1 MRCLIIHY
9 ASIIN
14 YLKNKKKYSCELNK
28 NTKFIFLLK
37 FLVSIKSCI
46 INYKLHS
53 PLDYNLLMFLKHREG
68 KIMKNLK
75 RIVSVLFSAIL
86 LFSATTTS
94 SVAIEKLHFVIGGGA
109 GGGWDGTARG
119 TGEALTKA
127 GFLQSAS
134 FENMSGGGGGK
145 ALAFMINNKP
155 ANTVLVQS
163 TPLVLRSIT
172 RHKGYVSGSGTLSY
186 KDVVPIAGVIGD
198 YGAIAVAKD
207 SPYKNFKDVVDAYKA
222 NPSSIKMAG
231 GSVRGSMDHLIGA
244 LAFQAAGANPND
256 VAYIPYDAGGKALAG
271 LLSGETQIISTGLG
285 ELMGARDQVRIIGIT
300 APDRVSDA
308 PDAPTLKEQ
317 GYDVQ
322 FVNWRGFFGPPGMSN
337 KDKKAIAKM
346 LGDVQKTP
354 EWEEV
359 RARNAWVN
367 IYNPDKKFVKF
378 LKTQTKEMTALM
390 KKLGV
395 I

>member
-1 MRCLIIHY
+1 
-9 ASIIN
+9 
-14 YLKNKKKYSCELNK
+14 
-28 NTKFIFLLK
+28 
-37 FLVSIKSCI
+37 
-46 INYKLHS
+46 
-53 PLDYNLLMFLKHREG
+53 
-68 KIMKNLK
+68 MKNIKKL
-75 RIVSVLFSAIL
+75 VSVLFSAIL
-86 LFSATTTS
+86 LFSATATNS
-94 SVAIEKLHFVIGGGA
+94 IAMDKIHFVIGGGA

-119 TGEALTKA
+119 TGEALTKS
-127 GFLQSAS
+127 GMLKSAS

-145 ALAFMINNKP
+145 ALAFMINTQPK
-155 ANTVLVQS
+155 NTILVQS

-172 RHKGYVSGSGTLSY
+172 RHEGYVSGSGVLSY
-186 KDVVPIAGVIGD
+186 KDVTPIAGVIGD

-207 SPYKNFKDVVDAYKA
+207 SPYKNFKDVVDAYKK

-300 APDRVSDA
+300 APSRVADA

-322 FVNWRGFFGPPGMSN
+322 FVNWRGFFGPPNMSN
-337 KDKKAIAKM
+337 KDKKALSAM
-346 LGDVQKTP
+346 LGKVMKTP
-354 EWEEV
+354 EWEAV
-359 RARNAWVN
+359 RKRNAWVN
-367 IYNPDKKFVKF
+367 IYNSDKDFVKF
-378 LKTQTKEMTALM
+378 LEKQTVEMTALM

>member
-1 MRCLIIHY
+1 
-9 ASIIN
+9 
-14 YLKNKKKYSCELNK
+14 
-28 NTKFIFLLK
+28 
-37 FLVSIKSCI
+37 
-46 INYKLHS
+46 
-53 PLDYNLLMFLKHREG
+53 
-68 KIMKNLK
+68 MKNIKKL
-75 RIVSVLFSAIL
+75 VSVLFSAIL
-86 LFSATTTS
+86 LFSATATNS
-94 SVAIEKLHFVIGGGA
+94 IAMDKIHFVIGGGA

-119 TGEALTKA
+119 TGEALTKS
-127 GFLQSAS
+127 GMLKSAS

-145 ALAFMINNKP
+145 ALAFMINTQPK
-155 ANTVLVQS
+155 NTVLVQS

-172 RHKGYVSGSGTLSY
+172 RHEGYVSGSGVLSY
-186 KDVVPIAGVIGD
+186 KDVTPIAGVIGD

-207 SPYKNFKDVVDAYKA
+207 SPYKNFKDVVDAYKK

-256 VAYIPYDAGGKALAG
+256 VVYIPYDAGGKALAG

-300 APDRVSDA
+300 APSRVADA

-322 FVNWRGFFGPPGMSN
+322 FVNWRGFFGPPNMSN
-337 KDKKAIAKM
+337 KDKKALSTM
-346 LGDVQKTP
+346 LGKVMKTP
-354 EWEEV
+354 EWEAV
-359 RARNAWVN
+359 RKRNAWVN
-367 IYNPDKKFVKF
+367 IYNSDKDFVKF
-378 LKTQTKEMTALM
+378 LEKQTVEMTALM

>member
-1 MRCLIIHY
+1 MTNI
-9 ASIIN
+9 
-14 YLKNKKKYSCELNK
+14 KK
-28 NTKFIFLLK
+28 
-37 FLVSIKSCI
+37 
-46 INYKLHS
+46 
-53 PLDYNLLMFLKHREG
+53 
-68 KIMKNLK
+68 
-75 RIVSVLFSAIL
+75 IVSVLFSAIL
-86 LFSATTTS
+86 LFSATATNS
-94 SVAIEKLHFVIGGGA
+94 IAMDKIHFVIGGGA

-119 TGEALTKA
+119 TGEALTKS
-127 GFLQSAS
+127 GMLKSAS

-145 ALAFMINNKP
+145 ALAFMINTQPK
-155 ANTVLVQS
+155 NTILVQS

-172 RHKGYVSGSGTLSY
+172 RHEGYVTGSGVLSY
-186 KDVVPIAGVIGD
+186 KDVTPIAGVIGD

-207 SPYKNFKDVVDAYKA
+207 SPYKNFKDVVDAYKK

-300 APDRVSDA
+300 APSRIADA

-322 FVNWRGFFGPPGMSN
+322 FVNWRGFFGPPNMSN
-337 KDKKAIAKM
+337 KDKKALSAM
-346 LGDVQKTP
+346 LGKVMKTP
-354 EWEEV
+354 EWEAV
-359 RARNAWVN
+359 RKRNAWVN
-367 IYNPDKKFVKF
+367 IYNSDKDFVKF
-378 LKTQTKEMTALM
+378 LDAQTVEMTTLM

>member
-1 MRCLIIHY
+1 
-9 ASIIN
+9 
-14 YLKNKKKYSCELNK
+14 
-28 NTKFIFLLK
+28 
-37 FLVSIKSCI
+37 
-46 INYKLHS
+46 
-53 PLDYNLLMFLKHREG
+53 
-68 KIMKNLK
+68 MKNIK
-75 RIVSVLFSAIL
+75 KIVSVLFSAIL
-86 LFSATTTS
+86 LFSATATNS
-94 SVAIEKLHFVIGGGA
+94 IAMEKIHFVIGGGA

-119 TGEALTKA
+119 TGEALTKS
-127 GFLQSAS
+127 GMLKSAS

-145 ALAFMINNKP
+145 ALAFMINTQPK
-155 ANTVLVQS
+155 NTILVQS

-172 RHKGYVSGSGTLSY
+172 RHEGYVTGSGVLSY
-186 KDVVPIAGVIGD
+186 KDVTPIAGVIGD

-207 SPYKNFKDVVDAYKA
+207 SPYKNFKDVVDAYKK

-300 APDRVSDA
+300 APSRIADA

-322 FVNWRGFFGPPGMSN
+322 FVNWRGFFGPPNMSN
-337 KDKKAIAKM
+337 KDKIALSTM
-346 LGDVQKTP
+346 LGKVMKTP
-354 EWEEV
+354 EWEAV
-359 RARNAWVN
+359 RKRNAWVN
-367 IYNPDKKFVKF
+367 IYNSDKDFVKF
-378 LKTQTKEMTALM
+378 LDAQTVEMTALM

>member
-1 MRCLIIHY
+1 
-9 ASIIN
+9 
-14 YLKNKKKYSCELNK
+14 
-28 NTKFIFLLK
+28 
-37 FLVSIKSCI
+37 
-46 INYKLHS
+46 
-53 PLDYNLLMFLKHREG
+53 
-68 KIMKNLK
+68 MKNIKKL
-75 RIVSVLFSAIL
+75 VSVLFSAIL
-86 LFSATTTS
+86 LFSATATNS
-94 SVAIEKLHFVIGGGA
+94 IAMDKIHFVIGGGA

-119 TGEALTKA
+119 TGEALTKS
-127 GFLQSAS
+127 GMLKSAS

-145 ALAFMINNKP
+145 ALAFMINTQPK
-155 ANTVLVQS
+155 NTVLVQS

-172 RHKGYVSGSGTLSY
+172 RHEGYVSGSGVLSY
-186 KDVVPIAGVIGD
+186 KDVTPIAGVIGD
-198 YGAIAVAKD
+198 YGAIAVAKN
-207 SPYKNFKDVVDAYKA
+207 SPYMNFKDVVDAYKKD
-222 NPSSIKMAG
+222 PKSIKMAG

-300 APDRVSDA
+300 APSRVADA

-322 FVNWRGFFGPPGMSN
+322 FVNWRGFFGPPNMSN
-337 KDKKAIAKM
+337 KDKKALSTM
-346 LGDVQKTP
+346 LGKVMKTP
-354 EWEEV
+354 EWEAV
-359 RARNAWVN
+359 RKRNAWVN
-367 IYNPDKKFVKF
+367 IYNSDKDFVKF
-378 LKTQTKEMTALM
+378 LEKQTVEMTALM

>member
-1 MRCLIIHY
+1 MFNKLKKLI
-9 ASIIN
+9 SIVFA
-14 YLKNKKKYSCELNK
+14 
-28 NTKFIFLLK
+28 TVLLT
-37 FLVSIKSCI
+37 SIS
-46 INYKLHS
+46 S
-53 PLDYNLLMFLKHREG
+53 TSF
-68 KIMKNLK
+68 
-75 RIVSVLFSAIL
+75 AID
-86 LFSATTTS
+86 
-94 SVAIEKLHFVIGGGA
+94 KLHFVIGGGA

-127 GFLQSAS
+127 GFLKSAS

-145 ALAFMINNKP
+145 ALSYMINTKP
-155 ANTVLVQS
+155 SETILVQS

-172 RHKGYVSGSGTLSY
+172 RHSGYVDKKNAAKVTSY

-198 YGAIAVAKD
+198 YGAIVAAKN
-207 SPYKNFKDVVDAYKA
+207 SPYNSFKDVVNAYKA
-222 NPSSIKMAG
+222 DPKSVKMAG

-300 APDRVSDA
+300 APDRVADA

>member
-1 MRCLIIHY
+1 M
-9 ASIIN
+9 
-14 YLKNKKKYSCELNK
+14 
-28 NTKFIFLLK
+28 
-37 FLVSIKSCI
+37 KS
-46 INYKLHS
+46 
-53 PLDYNLLMFLKHREG
+53 
-68 KIMKNLK
+68 IMK
-75 RIVSVLFSAIL
+75 IISVFFSAL
-86 LFSATTTS
+86 LLLS
-94 SVAIEKLHFVIGGGA
+94 STNSFAIDKLHFVIGGGA

-127 GFLQSAS
+127 GMLQSAS

-145 ALAFMINNKP
+145 ALAYMINTKP
-155 ANTVLVQS
+155 ANTILVQS

-172 RHKGYVSGSGTLSY
+172 RHEGYVTGGGSGVLSY

-198 YGAIAVAKD
+198 YGAIAVAKN
-207 SPYKNFKDVVDAYKA
+207 SPFKNFKDVVDAYKKD
-222 NPSSIKMAG
+222 PSSVKMAG

-244 LAFQAAGANPND
+244 LAFQEAGADPNK
-256 VAYIPYDAGGKALAG
+256 VIYVPYDAGGKALAG

-285 ELMGARDQVRIIGIT
+285 ELMGARDQVTIIGIT

-308 PDAPTLKEQ
+308 PDVPTLKEQ

-354 EWEEV
+354 EWEAV

-378 LKTQTKEMTALM
+378 LEKQTKEMTNLM

>member
-1 MRCLIIHY
+1 
-9 ASIIN
+9 
-14 YLKNKKKYSCELNK
+14 
-28 NTKFIFLLK
+28 
-37 FLVSIKSCI
+37 
-46 INYKLHS
+46 
-53 PLDYNLLMFLKHREG
+53 
-68 KIMKNLK
+68 MKNIKKL
-75 RIVSVLFSAIL
+75 VSVLFSAIL
-86 LFSATTTS
+86 LFSATATNS
-94 SVAIEKLHFVIGGGA
+94 IAMDKIHFVIGGGA

-119 TGEALTKA
+119 TGEALTKS
-127 GFLQSAS
+127 GMLKSAS

-145 ALAFMINNKP
+145 ALAFMINTQPK
-155 ANTVLVQS
+155 NTILVQS

-172 RHKGYVSGSGTLSY
+172 RHEGYVTGSGVLSY
-186 KDVVPIAGVIGD
+186 KDVTPIAGVIGD
-198 YGAIAVAKD
+198 YGAIAVSKD
-207 SPYKNFKDVVDAYKA
+207 SPYKNFKDVVDAYKK

-300 APDRVSDA
+300 APSRIADA
-308 PDAPTLKEQ
+308 PNAPTLKEQ

-322 FVNWRGFFGPPGMSN
+322 FVNWRGFFGPPNMSN
-337 KDKKAIAKM
+337 KDKKALSTM
-346 LGDVQKTP
+346 LGKVMKTP
-354 EWEEV
+354 EWEAV
-359 RARNAWVN
+359 RKRNAWVN
-367 IYNPDKKFVKF
+367 IYNSDKDFVKF
-378 LKTQTKEMTALM
+378 LEKQTVEMTALM

>member
-1 MRCLIIHY
+1 
-9 ASIIN
+9 
-14 YLKNKKKYSCELNK
+14 
-28 NTKFIFLLK
+28 
-37 FLVSIKSCI
+37 
-46 INYKLHS
+46 
-53 PLDYNLLMFLKHREG
+53 
-68 KIMKNLK
+68 MKNIKKL
-75 RIVSVLFSAIL
+75 VSVLFSAIL
-86 LFSATTTS
+86 LFSATATNS
-94 SVAIEKLHFVIGGGA
+94 IAMEKIHFVIGGGA

-119 TGEALTKA
+119 TGEALTKS
-127 GFLQSAS
+127 GMLKSAS

-145 ALAFMINNKP
+145 ALAFMINTQPK
-155 ANTVLVQS
+155 NTILVQS

-172 RHKGYVSGSGTLSY
+172 RHEGYVTGSGVLSY
-186 KDVVPIAGVIGD
+186 KDVTPIAGVIGD
-198 YGAIAVAKD
+198 YGAIAVAKN
-207 SPYKNFKDVVDAYKA
+207 SPYKNFKDVVDAYKK

-300 APDRVSDA
+300 APSRIADA
-308 PDAPTLKEQ
+308 PNAPTLKEQ

-322 FVNWRGFFGPPGMSN
+322 FVNWRGFFGPPNMSN
-337 KDKKAIAKM
+337 KDKKALSTM
-346 LGDVQKTP
+346 LGKVMETP
-354 EWEEV
+354 EWEAV
-359 RARNAWVN
+359 RKRNAWVN
-367 IYNPDKKFVKF
+367 IYNSDKDFVKF
-378 LKTQTKEMTALM
+378 LDAQTVEMTALM

>member
-1 MRCLIIHY
+1 
-9 ASIIN
+9 
-14 YLKNKKKYSCELNK
+14 
-28 NTKFIFLLK
+28 
-37 FLVSIKSCI
+37 
-46 INYKLHS
+46 
-53 PLDYNLLMFLKHREG
+53 
-68 KIMKNLK
+68 MKNIKKL
-75 RIVSVLFSAIL
+75 VSVLFSVIL
-86 LFSATTTS
+86 LFSATATNS
-94 SVAIEKLHFVIGGGA
+94 IAMDKIHFVIGGGA

-119 TGEALTKA
+119 TGEALTKS
-127 GFLQSAS
+127 GMLKSAS

-145 ALAFMINNKP
+145 ALAFMINTQPK
-155 ANTVLVQS
+155 NTVLVQS

-172 RHKGYVSGSGTLSY
+172 RHKGYVSGSGVLSY
-186 KDVVPIAGVIGD
+186 KDVTPIAGVIGD
-198 YGAIAVAKD
+198 YGAIAVAKN
-207 SPYKNFKDVVDAYKA
+207 SPYKNFKDVVDAYKK

-300 APDRVSDA
+300 APSRVADA

-322 FVNWRGFFGPPGMSN
+322 FVNWRGFFGPPNMSN
-337 KDKKAIAKM
+337 KDKKALSTM
-346 LGDVQKTP
+346 LGKVMKTP
-354 EWEEV
+354 EWEAV
-359 RARNAWVN
+359 RKRNAWVN
-367 IYNPDKKFVKF
+367 IYNSDKDFVKF
-378 LKTQTKEMTALM
+378 LEKQTVEMTALM

>member
-1 MRCLIIHY
+1 MNNI
-9 ASIIN
+9 
-14 YLKNKKKYSCELNK
+14 KKL
-28 NTKFIFLLK
+28 F
-37 FLVSIKSCI
+37 
-46 INYKLHS
+46 
-53 PLDYNLLMFLKHREG
+53 
-68 KIMKNLK
+68 
-75 RIVSVLFSAIL
+75 SVLFSAIL

-127 GFLQSAS
+127 GMLKSAS

-145 ALAFMINNKP
+145 ALAFMINTKP

-198 YGAIAVAKD
+198 YGAIAVAKN
-207 SPYKNFKDVVDAYKA
+207 SPYKNFKDVVDAYKK

-300 APDRVSDA
+300 APSRIADA

-322 FVNWRGFFGPPGMSN
+322 FVNWRGFFGPPNMSN
-337 KDKKAIAKM
+337 KDKKALSTM
-346 LGDVQKTP
+346 LGKVMETP
-354 EWEEV
+354 EWEAV
-359 RARNAWVN
+359 RKRNAWVN
-367 IYNPDKKFVKF
+367 IYNSDKDFVKF
-378 LKTQTKEMTALM
+378 LDAQTVEMTALM

>member
-1 MRCLIIHY
+1 MKL
-9 ASIIN
+9 
-14 YLKNKKKYSCELNK
+14 
-28 NTKFIFLLK
+28 
-37 FLVSIKSCI
+37 IKS
-46 INYKLHS
+46 
-53 PLDYNLLMFLKHREG
+53 FF
-68 KIMKNLK
+68 
-75 RIVSVLFSAIL
+75 SVLFSAAL
-86 LFSATTTS
+86 LLSTTTVNS
-94 SVAIEKLHFVIGGGA
+94 IAIDKLHFVIGGGA

-127 GFLQSAS
+127 GFLKSAS

-145 ALAFMINNKP
+145 ALAYMINTKP
-155 ANTVLVQS
+155 ENTILVQS

-198 YGAIAVAKD
+198 YGAIAVAKN
-207 SPYKNFKDVVDAYKA
+207 SPYKNFDDVVKAYKA

-300 APDRVSDA
+300 APSRVSDA

-322 FVNWRGFFGPPGMSN
+322 FVNWRGFFGPPGMSS

-354 EWEEV
+354 EWEAV

-378 LKTQTKEMTALM
+378 LQNQTKEMTALM

>member
-1 MRCLIIHY
+1 
-9 ASIIN
+9 
-14 YLKNKKKYSCELNK
+14 
-28 NTKFIFLLK
+28 
-37 FLVSIKSCI
+37 
-46 INYKLHS
+46 
-53 PLDYNLLMFLKHREG
+53 
-68 KIMKNLK
+68 
-75 RIVSVLFSAIL
+75 
-86 LFSATTTS
+86 
-94 SVAIEKLHFVIGGGA
+94 IGGGA

-119 TGEALTKA
+119 TGEALTKS
-127 GFLQSAS
+127 GMLKSAS

-145 ALAFMINNKP
+145 ALAFMINTQPK
-155 ANTVLVQS
+155 NTILVQS

-172 RHKGYVSGSGTLSY
+172 RHEGYVTGSGVLSY
-186 KDVVPIAGVIGD
+186 KDVTPIAGVIGD

-207 SPYKNFKDVVDAYKA
+207 SPYKNFKDVVDAYKK

-300 APDRVSDA
+300 APSRVADA

-322 FVNWRGFFGPPGMSN
+322 FVNWRGFFGPPNMSN
-337 KDKKAIAKM
+337 KDKKALSAM
-346 LGDVQKTP
+346 LGKVMKTP
-354 EWEEV
+354 EWEAV
-359 RARNAWVN
+359 RKRNAWVN
-367 IYNPDKKFVKF
+367 IYNSDKDFVKF
-378 LKTQTKEMTALM
+378 LDAQTVEMTALM

>member
-1 MRCLIIHY
+1 
-9 ASIIN
+9 
-14 YLKNKKKYSCELNK
+14 
-28 NTKFIFLLK
+28 
-37 FLVSIKSCI
+37 
-46 INYKLHS
+46 
-53 PLDYNLLMFLKHREG
+53 
-68 KIMKNLK
+68 MKNIKKL
-75 RIVSVLFSAIL
+75 VSVLFSAIL
-86 LFSATTTS
+86 LFSATATNS
-94 SVAIEKLHFVIGGGA
+94 IAMDKIHFVIGGGA

-119 TGEALTKA
+119 TGEALTKS
-127 GFLQSAS
+127 GMLKSAS

-145 ALAFMINNKP
+145 ALAFMINTQPK
-155 ANTVLVQS
+155 NTILVQS

-172 RHKGYVSGSGTLSY
+172 RHEGYVTGSGVLSY
-186 KDVVPIAGVIGD
+186 KDVTPIAGVIGD
-198 YGAIAVAKD
+198 YGAIAVAKN
-207 SPYKNFKDVVDAYKA
+207 SPYKNFQDVVDAYKKD
-222 NPSSIKMAG
+222 PSSIKMAG

-300 APDRVSDA
+300 APSRIADA

-322 FVNWRGFFGPPGMSN
+322 FVNWRGFFGPPNMSN
-337 KDKKAIAKM
+337 KDKKALSTM
-346 LGDVQKTP
+346 LGKVMETP
-354 EWEEV
+354 EWEAV
-359 RARNAWVN
+359 RKRNAWVN
-367 IYNPDKKFVKF
+367 IYNSDKDFVKF
-378 LKTQTKEMTALM
+378 LDAQTVEMTALM

>member
-1 MRCLIIHY
+1 
-9 ASIIN
+9 
-14 YLKNKKKYSCELNK
+14 
-28 NTKFIFLLK
+28 
-37 FLVSIKSCI
+37 
-46 INYKLHS
+46 
-53 PLDYNLLMFLKHREG
+53 
-68 KIMKNLK
+68 MKNLK
-75 RIVSVLFSAIL
+75 KIVSVLFSAIL

-94 SVAIEKLHFVIGGGA
+94 SVAIDKLHFVIGGGA

-127 GFLQSAS
+127 GMLKSAS

-145 ALAFMINNKP
+145 ALAYMINNKP
-155 ANTVLVQS
+155 ANTILVQS

-172 RHKGYVSGSGTLSY
+172 RHEGYVTGGGSGVLSY

-207 SPYKNFKDVVDAYKA
+207 SPYKNFKDIVDAYKKD
-222 NPSSIKMAG
+222 PKSVKMAG

-244 LAFQAAGANPND
+244 LAFQEAGANPND
-256 VAYIPYDAGGKALAG
+256 VIYVPYDAGGKALAG
-271 LLSGETQIISTGLG
+271 LLSGETQMISTGLG

-300 APDRVSDA
+300 APERVSDA

-354 EWEEV
+354 EWEAV

-378 LKTQTKEMTALM
+378 LKQQTKEMTDLM

>member
-1 MRCLIIHY
+1 MNNI
-9 ASIIN
+9 
-14 YLKNKKKYSCELNK
+14 KKL
-28 NTKFIFLLK
+28 F
-37 FLVSIKSCI
+37 
-46 INYKLHS
+46 
-53 PLDYNLLMFLKHREG
+53 
-68 KIMKNLK
+68 
-75 RIVSVLFSAIL
+75 SVLFSAIL

-127 GFLQSAS
+127 GMLKSAS

-145 ALAFMINNKP
+145 ALAFMINTKP

-198 YGAIAVAKD
+198 YGAIAVAKN
-207 SPYKNFKDVVDAYKA
+207 SPYKNFKDVVDAYKK

-300 APDRVSDA
+300 APERVGDA
-308 PDAPTLKEQ
+308 PEVPTLKEQ
-317 GYDVQ
+317 GYNVQ
-322 FVNWRGFFGPPGMSN
+322 FVNWRGFFAPKSMSGG
-337 KDKKAIAKM
+337 DVKKIAKM

-354 EWEEV
+354 EWETV
-359 RARNAWVN
+359 RKRNAWVN
-367 IYNPDKKFVKF
+367 IYNPGSKFDSF
-378 LKTQTKEMTALM
+378 LKKQTKEMTKLM
-390 KKLGV
+390 KELGV

>member
-1 MRCLIIHY
+1 
-9 ASIIN
+9 
-14 YLKNKKKYSCELNK
+14 
-28 NTKFIFLLK
+28 
-37 FLVSIKSCI
+37 
-46 INYKLHS
+46 
-53 PLDYNLLMFLKHREG
+53 
-68 KIMKNLK
+68 MKNIKKL
-75 RIVSVLFSAIL
+75 VSVLFSAIL
-86 LFSATTTS
+86 LFSATATNS
-94 SVAIEKLHFVIGGGA
+94 IAMEKIHFVIGGGA

-119 TGEALTKA
+119 TGEALTKS
-127 GFLQSAS
+127 GMLKSAS

-145 ALAFMINNKP
+145 ALAFMINTQPK
-155 ANTVLVQS
+155 NTILVQS

-172 RHKGYVSGSGTLSY
+172 RHEGYVTGSGVLSY
-186 KDVVPIAGVIGD
+186 KDVTPIAGVIGD
-198 YGAIAVAKD
+198 YGAIAVAKN
-207 SPYKNFKDVVDAYKA
+207 SPYKNFKDVVDAYKK

-300 APDRVSDA
+300 APSRIADA

-322 FVNWRGFFGPPGMSN
+322 FVNWRGFFGPPNMSN
-337 KDKKAIAKM
+337 KDKKALSTM
-346 LGDVQKTP
+346 LGKVMKTP
-354 EWEEV
+354 EWEAV
-359 RARNAWVN
+359 RKRNAWVN
-367 IYNPDKKFVKF
+367 IYNSDKDFVKF
-378 LKTQTKEMTALM
+378 LEKQTVEMTALM

>member
-1 MRCLIIHY
+1 
-9 ASIIN
+9 
-14 YLKNKKKYSCELNK
+14 
-28 NTKFIFLLK
+28 
-37 FLVSIKSCI
+37 
-46 INYKLHS
+46 
-53 PLDYNLLMFLKHREG
+53 
-68 KIMKNLK
+68 MKNIKKL
-75 RIVSVLFSAIL
+75 VSVLFSVIL
-86 LFSATTTS
+86 LFSATATNS
-94 SVAIEKLHFVIGGGA
+94 IAMDKIHFVIGGGA

-119 TGEALTKA
+119 TGEALTKS
-127 GFLQSAS
+127 GMLKSAS

-145 ALAFMINNKP
+145 ALAFMINTKP
-155 ANTVLVQS
+155 KNTILVQS

-172 RHKGYVSGSGTLSY
+172 RYEGYVTGSGVLSY
-186 KDVVPIAGVIGD
+186 KDVTPIAGVIGD

-207 SPYKNFKDVVDAYKA
+207 SPYKNFKDVVDAYKK

-300 APDRVSDA
+300 APSRVADA

-322 FVNWRGFFGPPGMSN
+322 FVNWRGFFGPPNMSN
-337 KDKKAIAKM
+337 KDKKALSTM
-346 LGDVQKTP
+346 LGKVMETP
-354 EWEEV
+354 EWEAV
-359 RARNAWVN
+359 RKRNAWVN
-367 IYNPDKKFVKF
+367 IYNSDKDFVKF
-378 LKTQTKEMTALM
+378 LDAQTVEMTALM

>member
-1 MRCLIIHY
+1 
-9 ASIIN
+9 
-14 YLKNKKKYSCELNK
+14 
-28 NTKFIFLLK
+28 
-37 FLVSIKSCI
+37 
-46 INYKLHS
+46 
-53 PLDYNLLMFLKHREG
+53 
-68 KIMKNLK
+68 MKNIKKL
-75 RIVSVLFSAIL
+75 VSVLFSAIL
-86 LFSATTTS
+86 LFSATATNS
-94 SVAIEKLHFVIGGGA
+94 IAMDKIHFVIGGGA

-119 TGEALTKA
+119 TGEALTKS
-127 GFLQSAS
+127 GMLKSAS

-145 ALAFMINNKP
+145 ALAFMINTQPK
-155 ANTVLVQS
+155 NTVLVQS

-172 RHKGYVSGSGTLSY
+172 RHEGYVSGSGVLSY
-186 KDVVPIAGVIGD
+186 KDVTPIAGVIGD

-207 SPYKNFKDVVDAYKA
+207 SPYKNFKDVVDAYKK

-300 APDRVSDA
+300 APSRVADA

-322 FVNWRGFFGPPGMSN
+322 FVNWRGFFGPPNMSN
-337 KDKKAIAKM
+337 KDKKALSTM
-346 LGDVQKTP
+346 LGKVMKTP
-354 EWEEV
+354 EWEAV
-359 RARNAWVN
+359 RKRNAWVN
-367 IYNPDKKFVKF
+367 IYNSDKDFVKF
-378 LKTQTKEMTALM
+378 LEKQTVEMTALM

>member
-1 MRCLIIHY
+1 
-9 ASIIN
+9 
-14 YLKNKKKYSCELNK
+14 
-28 NTKFIFLLK
+28 
-37 FLVSIKSCI
+37 
-46 INYKLHS
+46 
-53 PLDYNLLMFLKHREG
+53 
-68 KIMKNLK
+68 MKNIKKL
-75 RIVSVLFSAIL
+75 VSVLFSAIL
-86 LFSATTTS
+86 LFSATATNS
-94 SVAIEKLHFVIGGGA
+94 IAMDKIHFVIGGGA

-119 TGEALTKA
+119 TGEALTKS
-127 GFLQSAS
+127 GMLKSAS

-145 ALAFMINNKP
+145 ALAFMINTKP
-155 ANTVLVQS
+155 KNTILVQS

-172 RHKGYVSGSGTLSY
+172 RHEGYVTGSGVLSY
-186 KDVVPIAGVIGD
+186 KDVTPIAGVIGD
-198 YGAIAVAKD
+198 YGAIAVAKN
-207 SPYKNFKDVVDAYKA
+207 SPYKNFKDVVDAYKK

-300 APDRVSDA
+300 APSRVADA

-322 FVNWRGFFGPPGMSN
+322 FVNWRGFFGPPNMSN
-337 KDKKAIAKM
+337 KDKKALSTM
-346 LGDVQKTP
+346 LGKVMKTP
-354 EWEEV
+354 EWEAV
-359 RARNAWVN
+359 RKRNAWVN
-367 IYNPDKKFVKF
+367 IYNSDKDFVKF
-378 LKTQTKEMTALM
+378 LDAQTVEMTALM